1 MDTEATP
8 SKEQN
13 AMRLLILGGTVF
25 LGRHVIDAALARGH
39 TVSMLNRGRHGPGLF
54 PDVERLIG
62 DRDGDMSAL
71 RSREFDAVIDCT
83 AFNPAQI
90 ERTVAALDTGAPH
103 VVLVSSISAYG
114 VFPPHRVFDESTP
127 LAEGNEGYGPLKA
140 RAEEAL
146 ARALPDRHAIV
157 RPGLIVGPHDPTG
170 RFTYW
175 PTRVARGGEV
185 LAPGRPERPV
195 QVIDVRDLAAFCV
208 ALAESRTTGAFN
220 AVGPQLPMQ
229 TLLDACLQAAP
240 GSDARFHWK
249 PDAMLLVLGV
259 APWTALPLW
268 LPEEDPTHGGMLLGD
283 ASRAVAAGLTTR
295 PIQET
300 AADTLAWAKAPR
312 EAGWDAS
319 KLDATLTPERE
330 AEILAGRS
338 ATSRPSG
345 PGGSGHI
352 TST

>member
-1 MDTEATP
+1 
-8 SKEQN
+8 
-13 AMRLLILGGTVF
+13 MRLLILGGTVF
-25 LGRHVIDAALARGH
+25 LGRHVITAALARGH
-39 TVSMLNRGRHGPGLF
+39 TVAILNRGRRGAGLF
-54 PDVERLIG
+54 PEVERLIG

-71 RSREFDAVIDCT
+71 HGRAFDAVIDCS
-83 AFNPAQI
+83 AFNPAQV
-90 ERTVAALDTGAPH
+90 ERTVAALDTGTPH
-103 VVLVSSISAYG
+103 VVFVSSISAHG
-114 VFPPHRVFDESTP
+114 EFPPHRVFDESTP

-208 ALAESRTTGAFN
+208 KLAESRTTGTFN
-220 AVGPQLPMQ
+220 AVGPRLSMKAV
-229 TLLDACLQAAP
+229 LDACLHAAP
-240 GSDARFHWK
+240 GSDARFTWK

-259 APWTALPLW
+259 APWTGLPLW
-268 LPEEDPTHGGMLLGD
+268 LPEEDPAFGGMLLGG
-283 ASRAVAAGLTTR
+283 ASRAAAAGLTTR

-300 AADTLAWAKAPR
+300 AADTLAWANSPR
-312 EAGWDAS
+312 EADWDAS
-319 KLDATLTPERE
+319 KQVATLAPARE
-330 AEILAGRS
+330 AEILAGHS
-338 ATSRPSG
+338 ATDRPGG
-345 PGGSGHI
+345 PGGSGHLR
-352 TST
+352 ST

>member
-1 MDTEATP
+1 MRSQVHP
-8 SKEQN
+8 GL

-25 LGRHVIDAALARGH
+25 LGRHVIAAALARGH
-39 TVSMLNRGRHGPGLF
+39 TVAMLNRGRHGPGLF
-54 PDVERLIG
+54 PEVERLIG

-71 RSREFDAVIDCT
+71 RGREFDAVIDCS

-90 ERTVAALDTGAPH
+90 ERTIAALDTGTPH

-114 VFPPHRVFDESTP
+114 VFPPHRAFDESTP
-127 LAEGNEGYGPLKA
+127 LADGNEGYGPLKA

-175 PTRVARGGEV
+175 PTRVARGGEI

-208 ALAESRTTGAFN
+208 VLAESRTTGAFN
-220 AVGPQLPMQ
+220 AVGPPLPMKE
-229 TLLDACLQAAP
+229 LLEACVQAAP
-240 GSDARFHWK
+240 DGDARFTWK

-259 APWTALPLW
+259 APWTGLPLW
-268 LPEEDPTHGGMLLGD
+268 LPEEDPSYGGMLLGD

-295 PIQET
+295 SIQAT
-300 AADTLAWAKAPR
+300 AADTLAWAQAPR
-312 EAGWDAS
+312 EPGWETS
-319 KLDATLTPERE
+319 KLVATLAPERE

-338 ATSRPSG
+338 ATDRPSG
-345 PGGSGHI
+345 PGGAGHI
-352 TST
+352 RST